1 MIDKQ
6 SAKLLDE
13 CTDGQWRQFVHPSK
27 IEKPDGYIDG
37 VHCGDKDC
45 YACGTQRYNCDEL
58 NRLDKENDGDTN

>member
-45 YACGTQRYNCDEL
+45 YACGTQRYRCKDLEN
-58 NRLDKENDGDTN
+58 LDKELG